1 MSNEDKQ
8 NEGFEPLKDSAP
20 VLEPESES
28 VEPQATEDPATEST
42 EASPVEKLQMELD
55 ELKDRWLRSQAELDN
70 VRRRARRDV
79 EDQIK
84 FASQNVI
91 SDLLE
96 VVDNLNRALDA
107 SGEKQEAAGVAQG
120 VRMVIQQF
128 EDVLKRHGCER
139 LQSHGQPFDPNIHEA
154 IQMVPHQAP
163 SGTVVQEVRSGYRLH
178 DRVIRPAQVIV
189 SAGQ

>member
-1 MSNEDKQ
+1 MSDQ
-8 NEGFEPLKDSAP
+8 NKTDDTFEPLEETAPSLDPQDLDAGQHAGTTDEAVADSK
-20 VLEPESES
+20 VDRL
-28 VEPQATEDPATEST
+28 QAE
-42 EASPVEKLQMELD
+42 VD

-96 VVDNLNRALDA
+96 VLDNLNRALDA
-107 SGEKQEAAGVAQG
+107 AGDGSGADGVAAGVK
-120 VRMVIQQF
+120 MVIQQF
-128 EDVLKRHGCER
+128 EEVLKRHGCER
-139 LQSHGQPFDPNIHEA
+139 VESQGQAFDPNLHEA
-154 IQMVPHQAP
+154 IQMVPHELP
-163 SGTVVQEVRSGYRLH
+163 SGMVVQEVRTGYRLH

-189 SAGQ
+189 SSGK